1 MTINF
6 KAPEIKEL
14 KPRLLVLGV
23 GGAGGNAINEMIDN
37 GLQGV
42 EFVAVNTDA
51 QDLKHSKAKAKIQIG
66 MNLTKGLGAGAK
78 LDIGQAS
85 ADESLNEI
93 VNCLQGSNM
102 VFIAAGMGGGTGTGA
117 AHVIARAAKELN
129 ILTVGVVTL
138 PFLYEGPSRMRRA
151 QQGLDEL
158 RKHVDTIIVIPN
170 QNLFKIANEQTT
182 FKESFNLSNN
192 VLMHGVQSV
201 TDLMVRPG
209 IINLDFADVETV
221 MASMGKAMMGTGE
234 AEGEG
239 RSMKAAEMAISNP
252 LIDDYTLK
260 GAKGLLVNITGGEDL
275 KLFEVDEVVNKIRA
289 EVDVEAE
296 VIIGAITDPT
306 LDGKIRVSIVATSL
320 DGQQPEAKSV
330 INMVHRIQNRNPGY
344 SDFSNMN
351 SAQSFNFSQTIN
363 SPVTSGANALKLEDE
378 VIDEAKADS
387 SYSEVISENNQ
398 NITST
403 ESESFSSN
411 ETESVNMTENSSS
424 DEFAED
430 FHKTEETS
438 NGLENFAIEDE
449 TPGLFDSDNTEDFK
463 DSSEDLSSLDTE
475 EVDKE
480 SSEED
485 DLEIPAFLRRQKN

>member
-6 KAPEIKEL
+6 KTPEIKEL
-14 KPRLLVLGV
+14 QPRLLVLGV

-37 GLQGV
+37 GMQGV

-66 MNLTKGLGAGAK
+66 LNLTKGLGAGAK
-78 LDIGQAS
+78 IDIGQAA

-93 VNCLQGSNM
+93 INTLQGANM

-151 QQGLDEL
+151 QQGLEEL

-234 AEGEG
+234 SEGEG
-239 RSMKAAEMAISNP
+239 RAMKAAEMAISNP

-275 KLFEVDEVVNKIRA
+275 KLFEVDEVVNKIRS

-296 VIIGAITDPT
+296 VIIGAITDPS

-320 DGQQPEAKSV
+320 DGQQPESKSV

-344 SDFSNMN
+344 SDFSNMGPTP
-351 SAQSFNFSQTIN
+351 SFNFSSNN
-363 SPVTSGANALKLEDE
+363 SNPISHGANALKLENEVASETISQQSVNEDINQANDQYHEELIKSHQAEDIVENTSNDDE
-378 VIDEAKADS
+378 LSFAQEATQ
-387 SYSEVISENNQ
+387 EIE
-398 NITST
+398 TST
-403 ESESFSSN
+403 NEESAKNDLSEFGVDSN
-411 ETESVNMTENSSS
+411 APDLFNNDS
-424 DEFAED
+424 
-430 FHKTEETS
+430 ETS
-438 NGLENFAIEDE
+438 NSNDLI
-449 TPGLFDSDNTEDFK
+449 
-463 DSSEDLSSLDTE
+463 SSEEDDP
-475 EVDKE
+475 
-480 SSEED
+480 ED

>member
-6 KAPEIKEL
+6 KSPEIKEL
-14 KPRLLVLGV
+14 QPRLLVVGV
-23 GGAGGNAINEMIDN
+23 GGAGGNALNEMIDN

-66 MNLTKGLGAGAK
+66 LNLTKGLGAGAK
-78 LDIGQAS
+78 LDIGQAA

-93 VNCLQGSNM
+93 VNTLQGSNM

-151 QQGLDEL
+151 QQGLEEL

-170 QNLFKIANEQTT
+170 QNLFKVANEQTT

-239 RSMKAAEMAISNP
+239 RAMKAAEMAISNP

-275 KLFEVDEVVNKIRA
+275 KLFEVDEVVNKIRS

-296 VIIGAITDPT
+296 VIIGAITDPS
-306 LDGKIRVSIVATSL
+306 LDGTIRVSIVATAL

-330 INMVHRIQNRNPGY
+330 INMVHRIQNRNSGY
-344 SDFSNMN
+344 SDFKSSG
-351 SAQSFNFSQTIN
+351 SAQAFNFSTTM
-363 SPVTSGANALKLEDE
+363 SGPTTHGANALKLENE
-378 VIDEAKADS
+378 IIQEQSTNRS
-387 SYSEVISENNQ
+387 SSEMLNEQTINNQ
-398 NITST
+398 EVESIIEDNQSNDYEQSFSEEALSDIGQTEERNST
-403 ESESFSSN
+403 E
-411 ETESVNMTENSSS
+411 
-424 DEFAED
+424 AE
-430 FHKTEETS
+430 HIS
-438 NGLENFAIEDE
+438 NGLENFSVEGESAPDLFSSDHEGTETESLLSTDTLENVLED
-449 TPGLFDSDNTEDFK
+449 
-463 DSSEDLSSLDTE
+463 
-475 EVDKE
+475 
-480 SSEED
+480 D